1 MPFWNFVDFSD
12 FIYLFFLWCAS
23 FLCFFYS
30 TISSIF
36 TTTTP
41 PPPPISRSVLFFSLS
56 TADLLESLQYT
67 PTHTHTQTLSWMT
80 TMIFSSTSYG
90 SRLLPIKKSITVP
103 PQQHQQLLLLLL
115 LLFVCADHWPRRK
128 RELANKIAGKQKQKN
143 NAFLVLG
150 C

>member
-1 MPFWNFVDFSD
+1 MTSLILFIFFFCGVHHFCVFFILRFPPF
-12 FIYLFFLWCAS
+12 LQQQH
-23 FLCFFYS
+23 
-30 TISSIF
+30 
-36 TTTTP
+36 P